1 MAEKSLGEA
10 IDEIVQAL
18 SALPDG
24 ARATAIRAACD
35 HLGLTLPIA
44 SPSRPGGDPGTFVD
58 PNLGA
63 GGTALAGQPTDIR
76 TLKEQ
81 KNPGSNQ
88 EMACVMAY
96 YLQSL
101 APQTERKSVVSAA
114 DIEKYFAQAG
124 FPLPKAPAQV
134 LVDAKGAGYFD
145 AADRGNYKLN
155 PVGYN
160 LVVHSLPRQQGG
172 ASKAKR
178 KSAKRA
184 AHTTKGKTRRTT
196 KGKTRGK

>member
-1 MAEKSLGEA
+1 MPEKSLGEA

-18 SALPDG
+18 SALPEG

-35 HLGLTLPIA
+35 HLGLTLPSIA
-44 SPSRPGGDPGTFVD
+44 APPRLGAEPLTFVD
-58 PNLGA
+58 PSPGA
-63 GGTALAGQPTDIR
+63 GVVGVGQPTDIR

-81 KNPGSNQ
+81 KQPGNNQ

-101 APQTERKSVVSAA
+101 APQGERKTVVSAA
-114 DIEKYFAQAG
+114 DISKYFAQAG

-145 AADRGNYKLN
+145 AVDRGTYKLN

-160 LVVHSLPRQQGG
+160 LVVHSLPRQQGAARG
-172 ASKAKR
+172 SAKPR
-178 KSAKRA
+178 GAKRA
-184 AHTTKGKTRRTT
+184 ARVTKR
-196 KGKTRGK
+196 KTRGK